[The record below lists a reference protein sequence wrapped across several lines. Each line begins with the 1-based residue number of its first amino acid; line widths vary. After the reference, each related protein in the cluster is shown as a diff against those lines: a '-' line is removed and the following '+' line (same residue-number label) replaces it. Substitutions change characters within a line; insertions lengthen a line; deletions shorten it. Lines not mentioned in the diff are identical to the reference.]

1 MFRGSLGPYFKGL
14 KPTSFGWF
22 WGPREVS
29 KSAWFRSTHILGTP
43 IGFQTDTLFL
53 DVFSWGPQKHTE
65 TNTKPQEVFGSLGLG
80 TKNFSTFSKGEQ
92 CRNGMEQTPL
102 PMFGRSGERLPAVR
116 HDSFLVAT
124 VNVRCGNDRIPVAT
138 GNCSNTR
145 NGGLSANFQQKF
157 CPKML
162 PEFNWF
168 EQKVQPKTVQAAS
181 LICYTH
187 VLLFMF

>member
-1 MFRGSLGPYFKGL
+1 MVFYQHIS
-14 KPTSFGWF
+14 
-22 WGPREVS
+22 EVP
-29 KSAWFRSTHILGTP
+29 L
-43 IGFQTDTLFL
+43 LFL
-53 DVFSWGPQKHTE
+53 GHPKNIPKKHLTSGGM
-65 TNTKPQEVFGSLGLG
+65 TGSLGLNY
-80 TKNFSTFSKGEQ
+80 KNFSTSSKGEQ

-162 PEFNWF
+162 PEFNCF